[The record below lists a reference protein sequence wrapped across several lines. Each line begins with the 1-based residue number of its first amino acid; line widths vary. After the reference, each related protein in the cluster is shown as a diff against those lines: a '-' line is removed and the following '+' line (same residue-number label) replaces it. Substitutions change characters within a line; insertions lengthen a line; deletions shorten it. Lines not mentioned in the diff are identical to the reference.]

1 MAHPS
6 VINAQLSRLGVRP
19 SRWFRA
25 ELRELEH
32 ILHNDEEI
40 AAFATGRYFGGLA
53 ILVATD
59 HRLILVD
66 KKPMFLSVEDIR
78 YDMIS
83 EINYSARL
91 INSHITVFTINKQH
105 SFISSYRNRIQ
116 LRHLTYFVQQRIL
129 SLHQNSSFQINAY
142 DQQPSYQQSQQ
153 REPNQQPEQHQQATQ
168 YQQSQQQA
176 QNQQYPRQNRVLR
189 TPRYRSTQHVSQT
202 IGAIA
207 NKATSTTPNPFA
219 KNQLLMRR
227 RWSRF

>member
-1 MAHPS
+1 MAHAS
-6 VINAQLSRLGVRP
+6 VINAQLSKLGVRP
-19 SRWFRA
+19 TRWFRA

-32 ILHNDEEI
+32 ILHENEEI
-40 AAFATGRYFGGLA
+40 KSFATGRYFGGLA

-83 EINYSARL
+83 EINYSSRL
-91 INSHITVFTINKQH
+91 LNSHITVFTINKQH
-105 SFISSYRNRIQ
+105 SFMSSFKNRNQ

-129 SLHQNSSFQINAY
+129 ILHQNMTFQNNVGSDAS
-142 DQQPSYQQSQQ
+142 QQSYQHS
-153 REPNQQPEQHQQATQ
+153 
-168 YQQSQQQA
+168 
-176 QNQQYPRQNRVLR
+176 
-189 TPRYRSTQHVSQT
+189 TPFRAPYYRNTQHVSQT

-207 NKATSTTPNPFA
+207 NRATSAAPNPFA
-219 KNQLLMRR
+219 KNQLLMKL